1 MNSRWNVRGASGRPE
16 GTKIQ
21 HLNRSPRPPRPCL
34 GREAINVVVEILG
47 PADLT
52 VEDPEYPPSL
62 VRVKSMVT
70 IWQGDRDTARRSSEP
85 IRKPERETM

>member
-1 MNSRWNVRGASGRPE
+1 M
-16 GTKIQ
+16 
-21 HLNRSPRPPRPCL
+21 
-34 GREAINVVVEILG
+34 VVEILG